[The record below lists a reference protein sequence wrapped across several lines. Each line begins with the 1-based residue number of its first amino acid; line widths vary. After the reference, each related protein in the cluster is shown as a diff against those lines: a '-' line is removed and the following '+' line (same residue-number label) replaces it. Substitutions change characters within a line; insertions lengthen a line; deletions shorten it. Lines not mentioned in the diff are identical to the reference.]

1 MRLSNPSRENRMS
14 QRQQVEALVRIDE
27 PHVRVTEYRFQ
38 PGAETG
44 WHRHMADYV
53 VVPLL
58 DGDLLLEE
66 GGGGSRMARLK
77 RHAPYAR
84 REGVEHNVVN
94 VNAYPYSF
102 IEIEQLKDGGDAE
115 RKAMLDRFVRA
126 WNAHDLDRI
135 MASMTDDCVFWSSSG
150 THPQGG
156 VFEGREAV
164 AKAFAAIFQSFPD
177 AAWTES
183 RTTLF
188 GSRASWEWTFVGTAA
203 DGKTTRLLGVDI
215 LEVVEDRVRRKNS
228 FRKAVT

>member
-1 MRLSNPSRENRMS
+1 MS
-14 QRQQVEALVRIDE
+14 QRQQAEALIHIDE

-38 PGAETG
+38 PGAETD

-66 GGGGSRMARLK
+66 GGGDSRMARLK

-94 VNAYPYSF
+94 ANAYPYSF

-115 RKAMLDRFVRA
+115 RRAMLDQFVDA

-150 THPQGG
+150 AHPQGG

-164 AKAFAAIFQSFPD
+164 AEAFAAIFRSFPD

-183 RTTLF
+183 RTTLL
-188 GSRASWEWTFVGTAA
+188 GSRALWEWSFVVSAA
-203 DGKTTRLLGVDI
+203 DGKTTRLLGVDTW
-215 LEVVEDRVRRKNS
+215 RRSKTGS
-228 FRKAVT
+228 RE

>member
-1 MRLSNPSRENRMS
+1 MS
-14 QRQQVEALVRIDE
+14 QREQAEAFVHIDE

-66 GGGGSRMARLK
+66 PGGSSRTTRLT

-84 REGVEHNVVN
+84 REGVEHNVI
-94 VNAYPYSF
+94 NANSYPFSF
-102 IEIEQLKDGGDAE
+102 IEIEQLKDGGDAR
-115 RKAMLDRFVRA
+115 RKAAVLDQFVGA
-126 WNAHDLDRI
+126 WNAHDLDGI

-150 THPQGG
+150 AHPQGG
-156 VFEGREAV
+156 VFEGRQAV
-164 AKAFAAIFQSFPD
+164 AKAFAAIFHGFPD

-183 RTTLF
+183 RITLL
-188 GSRASWEWTFVGTAA
+188 GSRALWEWTFVATAA
-203 DGKTTRLLGVDI
+203 DGKTMRLLGVDF
-215 LEVVEDRVRRKNS
+215 LDMVEDRVQRKNS
-228 FRKAVT
+228 FRKTMTKP

>member
-1 MRLSNPSRENRMS
+1 MS
-14 QRQQVEALVRIDE
+14 QRQQAEALVFIDE

-66 GGGGSRMARLK
+66 PGGGSRTARLK
-77 RHAPYAR
+77 QHTPYAR

-94 VNAYPYSF
+94 ANQYPYSF
-102 IEIEQLKDGGDAE
+102 IEIEHLKDGGDAK
-115 RKAMLDRFVRA
+115 RKAMLDHFVDA
-126 WNAHDLDRI
+126 WNAHDLEGI
-135 MASMTDDCVFWSSSG
+135 MGSMTGDCVFWSSAG
-150 THPQGG
+150 LYPQGG
-156 VFEGREAV
+156 IFEGVQAV
-164 AKAFAAIFQSFPD
+164 AEAFGTIFKDFPD

-188 GSRASWEWTFVGTAA
+188 GSRALWEWTFVGTSA
-203 DGKTTRLLGVDI
+203 GGTTTRVLGVDV
-215 LEVVEDRVRRKNS
+215 LELVEDRVQRKNS
-228 FRKAVT
+228 FRKALAKS